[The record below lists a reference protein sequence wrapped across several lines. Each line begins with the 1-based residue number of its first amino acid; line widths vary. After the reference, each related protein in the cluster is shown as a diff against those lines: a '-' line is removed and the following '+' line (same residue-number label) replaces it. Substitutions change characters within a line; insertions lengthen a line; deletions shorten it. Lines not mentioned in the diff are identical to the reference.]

1 MNYDE
6 YLENDREL
14 FESTL
19 TPPDKLWLVMD
30 DDNEI
35 HTPYNDKYEAE
46 QLYWSMKDV
55 GENVRIGYIWDG
67 SITGSMPYKEVER
80 NFKEVRI

>member
-19 TPPDKLWLVMD
+19 MPPDRLWLVLYPSLKLWS
-30 DDNEI
+30 
-35 HTPYNDKYEAE
+35 TPTEDRHEAE
-46 QLYWSMKDV
+46 QTYYSALDNQ
-55 GENVRIGYIWDG
+55 EEAILGYVYD
-67 SITGSMPYKEVER
+67 ITGSMPYKEVER